1 LLKHF
6 EVPGI
11 IIMIF
16 EIRASIMII
25 TELIII
31 TWQLLNR

>member
-1 LLKHF
+1 
-6 EVPGI
+6 
-11 IIMIF
+11 MIF

-31 TWQLLNR
+31 TLQLLNRNNAS